1 MGLLADPE
9 SLPGGP
15 ERCVQAPGGQRD
27 HGERGAEDGEL

>member
-15 ERCVQAPGGQRD
+15 ERCV
-27 HGERGAEDGEL
+27 